1 MIIFIFIGSNDQ
13 SQRDNNVSINP
24 GSTSQQEP
32 LISSNGAAEL
42 IKKDGISFVKTPR
55 GTLIQTKRLSK
66 VKNDDETAEVEKP
79 SMQRQYTSRRTKDQ
93 NDGDSQGEED
103 DSQNSYQ

>member
-1 MIIFIFIGSNDQ
+1 M
-13 SQRDNNVSINP
+13 
-24 GSTSQQEP
+24 
-32 LISSNGAAEL
+32 ISSNGAAEL

-79 SMQRQYTSRRTKDQ
+79 SMQRQYTSRRTKDY